1 MRAMLRCLAV
11 SLVVG
16 FSAEALADWQYTKW
30 GMTAEEVIAASGGK
44 ARKFTDTGQDTDTE
58 RLQAITPYRTG
69 DFAFEAGFMFSRKDG
84 RLRSVR
90 LKLVEGDGLLLSAAL
105 VNRYGKP
112 VSESKTAFT
121 QHARWL
127 DKENN
132 NTVVWFVIGADYFT
146 VQYSPLIGESEKG
159 L

>member
-1 MRAMLRCLAV
+1 MRPMFRHFAV
-11 SLVVG
+11 LLLVG
-16 FSAEALADWQYTKW
+16 YSAEALADWQYTKW
-30 GMTAEEVIAASGGK
+30 GMTLEEVIAASDGK
-44 ARKFTDTGQDTDTE
+44 ARKFADAGQDTDTE
-58 RLQAITPYRTG
+58 RLKAIAPYSTG
-69 DFAFEAGFMFSRKDG
+69 DFAFEAGFNFSRKDG

-90 LKLVEGDGLLLSAAL
+90 LKLVEGDGLRLYAAL

-112 VSESKTAFT
+112 VSESKSSVM

-127 DKENN
+127 DKANN